1 MIQAEFREFMRTKV
15 INMPTKPGSELERI
29 FESFEKE
36 KMDKIKQLKEPD
48 NIDYLLKGK
57 DHEIMLNL

>member
-1 MIQAEFREFMRTKV
+1 
-15 INMPTKPGSELERI
+15 MPTKPGSELERI

-36 KMDKIKQLKEPD
+36 KIDETKQLKEPD

-57 DHEIMLNL
+57 DLRKSYLIYDVIRDFASC